1 MALHRASVPPGL
13 PAWTVSRHVDHPV
26 LDLAIGAVLVSQTP
40 DQSAATFIFNQ
51 NEPFSIESGGP
62 SNEYGGSGLSFVQY
76 GVSGAEGNGTIQF
89 LGTFTSIS
97 WTNPQF
103 ENWYGFTVGDP
114 TPLPTAW
121 LMLLSALAGLGFI
134 SYRDEEGP
142 RISSGLNIRLLRFRK
157 DRRDRRARI
166 GQP

>member
-1 MALHRASVPPGL
+1 M
-13 PAWTVSRHVDHPV
+13 
-26 LDLAIGAVLVSQTP
+26 
-40 DQSAATFIFNQ
+40 
-51 NEPFSIESGGP
+51 ESGGP
-62 SNEYGGSGLSFVQY
+62 SSEYLGSGLSLVQY

-103 ENWYGFTVGDP
+103 ENCDP

-134 SYRDEEGP
+134 SYRATKKGP
-142 RISSGLNIRLLRFRK
+142 AF
-157 DRRDRRARI
+157 AAA
-166 GQP
+166 